1 MADKIFIAW
10 RALAGRT
17 KRLAKL
23 LNIKLLFIRDKPPYI
38 IATLKTIISLL
49 KTKPKSI
56 LIQLPQ
62 GPLLLTVSIFKK
74 LLKYRLV
81 ADLHTA
87 FLFHTRLKE
96 KVLNKPFIPCL
107 RTCDLVLVHNSE
119 IKKNFIKDKI
129 VNKKTVVLHDPL
141 PEFPIEKEIKK
152 RANIFCEVQ
161 QSKEIYP
168 EIYTTGEIEG
178 SLPTGKIRTSIKEQS
193 LIISTVKGLIVVT
206 GCAHSGISNI
216 LNSADKLGKVYALIG
231 GFHDFEGYN
240 LLKDISLIV
249 PTHCTVNKKKIMS
262 LFPNNCLKGGVGFQV
277 DFQD

>member
-1 MADKIFIAW
+1 MKITIIYDNKIAKDIKGLKAGWGFSSFIQ
-10 RALAGRT
+10 T
-17 KRLAKL
+17 KEKNILFDTGWDGDILISNMKL
-23 LNIKLLFIRDKPPYI
+23 LGINPEDIDLVVISHDHWDHCGGLARLLNLNKNLEVYV
-38 IATLKTIISLL
+38 
-49 KTKPKSI
+49 PKSF
-56 LIQLPQ
+56 
-62 GPLLLTVSIFKK
+62 SKH
-74 LLKYRLV
+74 LK
-81 ADLHTA
+81 
-87 FLFHTRLKE
+87 
-96 KVLNKPFIPCL
+96 
-107 RTCDLVLVHNSE
+107 
-119 IKKNFIKDKI
+119 
-129 VNKKTVVLHDPL
+129 
-141 PEFPIEKEIKK
+141 KEIKK